1 MMEEGPIKFAS
12 GGDDIKIWDL
22 SSSTPQQLFSPH
34 AGPISSLCWSQNN
47 QLLASASSV
56 GDKIVLSYGKSLSTN
71 IIELAVGEKQTCLSM
86 NSTSRYLVCG
96 GKNKLVS
103 IWDLKNKKLK
113 RTYKEHRDSVSCVLF
128 NWNDSYLAS
137 GSASGEILLHNV
149 VSGQPGSPM
158 VASNGQTIRDVGYSF
173 FKKSLLAAASDDG
186 SLTLWDTNTSKLV
199 TSFSDA
205 HNAPTTALSFSPL
218 NNLLL
223 ASSGLDKRVVCYDVN
238 GRSVIKTMTVESP
251 LTSLSFMQDGATLAA
266 GSTRGKI
273 YVFDLRMGSAPLKT
287 LNAHK
292 SSVQAIRF
300 QYANGAPKV
309 NGPVSKSRTAGSHK
323 KSSSSTSSIPMHEPS
338 EPTSSIPDNVKASKE
353 SLNER
358 TNGDPSPRYEQMDNM
373 DIISPIREGGDSTTA
388 RTSVRNGPNSV
399 TDDRPETMGKAE
411 TQQRRNSLPGAGIF
425 SPLSSENDNPS
436 IDSSVRRN
444 PVGSV
449 ALESSPFGPIRRA
462 FPNNLDGLDNGTTT
476 ATSNSVRF
484 RSPLHSPV
492 DLPSPRRTSFPTTVM
507 DTRRIPASLNIR
519 PVRLDSDT
527 RMEGEEEEEAASPVT
542 TPTIH
547 RPVFSPEEPPKTSFP
562 RSFPSPAP
570 PPHTSSE
577 AETRMNEGAVGGGTE
592 AAGSSLQNTPFQT
605 FQVDFIKNLIE
616 ESLDQFRV
624 AIHRDVT
631 NLQLEMLRQ
640 FQIQQT
646 EIQALLQRYSV
657 NEGLLSE
664 IETLR
669 EENKR
674 LKNKY

>member
-1 MMEEGPIKFAS
+1 MEEGPVRFAS
-12 GGDDIKIWDL
+12 GGDDVKIWDL
-22 SSSTPQQLFSPH
+22 SSSAPQQQFSPH
-34 AGPISSLCWSQNN
+34 AGPISSLCWSHNN

-56 GDKIVLSYGKSLSTN
+56 GDKIVLSYGKSLSAN
-71 IIELAVGEKQTCLSM
+71 VIELAVGDKQTCLSI
-86 NSTSRYLVCG
+86 NSTSRYMVCG
-96 GKNKLVS
+96 GKNKLIS
-103 IWDLKNKKLK
+103 IWDVKNKKLK
-113 RTYKEHRDSVSCVLF
+113 RTYKEHRESVSCVIF
-128 NWNDSYLAS
+128 NWNDSYIAS

-158 VASNGQTIRDVGYSF
+158 LVSNGQTIRDVGYSY

-238 GRSVIKTMTVESP
+238 GRSVIKTMAVESP

-273 YVFDLRMGSAPLKT
+273 YVFDLRKGSSPLNT

-300 QYANGAPKV
+300 QKPNGAPKI
-309 NGPVSKSRTAGSHK
+309 NGPVSKSRTASSHK
-323 KSSSSTSSIPMHEPS
+323 KTSSSSSSIQMNEAN
-338 EPTSSIPDNVKASKE
+338 EPTSLIPDNVKASKE

-358 TNGDPSPRYEQMDNM
+358 TNGDPSPRYELMDNM
-373 DIISPIREGGDSTTA
+373 DIISPIREGGDSTTV
-388 RTSVRNGPNSV
+388 RTSVRNGSI

-411 TQQRRNSLPGAGIF
+411 TQRNNSLPGAGIF
-425 SPLSSENDNPS
+425 SPLSSELDNPN
-436 IDSSVRRN
+436 IDSSLRRN
-444 PVGSV
+444 PIGSV
-449 ALESSPFGPIRRA
+449 AIESSPFGQIRRA
-462 FPNNLDGLDNGTTT
+462 FPNNLDGVDNGTTT
-476 ATSNSVRF
+476 STSNSVRF

-492 DLPSPRRTSFPTTVM
+492 DVPSPRRPSFPNTVM
-507 DTRRIPASLNIR
+507 DMIPASIH
-519 PVRLDSDT
+519 PVRVESDV
-527 RMEGEEEEEAASPVT
+527 RMEGDERLASPVT

-547 RPVFSPEEPPKTSFP
+547 KPVFSPEEPPKSSFS
-562 RSFPSPAP
+562 RRHPSPSP
-570 PPHTSSE
+570 PLTSGDVES
-577 AETRMNEGAVGGGTE
+577 RLNEGVTGE
-592 AAGSSLQNTPFQT
+592 VMESSVQNTPFQT

-646 EIQALLQRYSV
+646 EIHALLQRYSV

>member
-1 MMEEGPIKFAS
+1 MEEGPVRFAS

-22 SSSTPQQLFSPH
+22 SSSAPQQQFSPH
-34 AGPISSLCWSQNN
+34 AGPISSLCWSHNN

-56 GDKIVLSYGKSLSTN
+56 GDKIVLSYGKSLSAN
-71 IIELAVGEKQTCLSM
+71 VIELAVGDKQTCLSI
-86 NSTSRYLVCG
+86 NSTSRYMVCG
-96 GKNKLVS
+96 GKNKLIS
-103 IWDLKNKKLK
+103 IWDVKNKKLK
-113 RTYKEHRDSVSCVLF
+113 RTYKEHRDSVSCVIF

-158 VASNGQTIRDVGYSF
+158 LVSNGQTVRDVGYSY

-205 HNAPTTALSFSPL
+205 HNAPATALSFSPL

-238 GRSVIKTMTVESP
+238 GRSVIKTMAVESP

-273 YVFDLRMGSAPLKT
+273 YVFDLRKGSSPLNT

-292 SSVQAIRF
+292 SSVQAIKF
-300 QYANGAPKV
+300 QKPNGAPKI
-309 NGPVSKSRTAGSHK
+309 NGPVSKSRTASSHK
-323 KSSSSTSSIPMHEPS
+323 KTSSSSSSSIQMNEAN
-338 EPTSSIPDNVKASKE
+338 EPTSLIPDNVKASKE

-373 DIISPIREGGDSTTA
+373 DIISPIREGGDSTTV
-388 RTSVRNGPNSV
+388 RTSVRNGSI

-411 TQQRRNSLPGAGIF
+411 TQQRNNSLPGAGIF
-425 SPLSSENDNPS
+425 SPLSSELDNPN
-436 IDSSVRRN
+436 IDSSLRRN
-444 PVGSV
+444 PIGSV
-449 ALESSPFGPIRRA
+449 AIESSPFGQIRRA
-462 FPNNLDGLDNGTTT
+462 FPNNLDGVDNGTT
-476 ATSNSVRF
+476 TSNSVRF

-492 DLPSPRRTSFPTTVM
+492 DVPSPRRTSFPNTVM
-507 DTRRIPASLNIR
+507 DMRHIPASLNIH
-519 PVRLDSDT
+519 PVRVESDV
-527 RMEGEEEEEAASPVT
+527 RMEGDERLASPVT

-547 RPVFSPEEPPKTSFP
+547 KPVFSPEEPPKSSFS
-562 RSFPSPAP
+562 RRHPSPSP
-570 PPHTSSE
+570 PLTSGDVES
-577 AETRMNEGAVGGGTE
+577 RLNEGVTGE
-592 AAGSSLQNTPFQT
+592 VMGSSVQNTPFQT